1 MAYLIRRYD
10 FQTDTTDADM
20 RWDDMVVAWFHG
32 DFTVEA
38 KRRSE
43 QVIRFIALRYGTKL
57 CYYLFYL
64 LID

>member
-1 MAYLIRRYD
+1 MELYIIMTYLIRRYD

-32 DFTVEA
+32 DFTVKA

-43 QVIRFIALRYGTKL
+43 
-57 CYYLFYL
+57 
-64 LID
+64 